1 MRIDKVHIKTRFKN
15 LQDFQIDID
24 AGERETVLLGLNATG
39 KSNFLEALVLI
50 FRDLDF
56 ENAPKFDYYLKYE
69 CKGHQ
74 IEIDAVNGTYNFKI
88 NDSPLKSR
96 TLFFRNKGQYLPK
109 HIFVYYSGIN
119 NRMKELFNPHLK
131 KYYDSITKEGATYS
145 EFKEIPRLFLVD
157 NIHGS
162 MALIAFYLFKHREA
176 DTLKFLQEELGIKDF
191 GSALFVLKKP
201 RWAKESLQSDMFWG
215 AKGLVRRFLEDLFRF
230 SLAPIHHEETVYV
243 DYKKNEKQERWY
255 LYIKDKNTFNDLK
268 SLKYADKIDFF
279 NALNSL
285 EISDLIHDLHVN
297 VVKEEDNIEIPNKE
311 LSEGEKQLLTVLGML
326 RFTRDDDA
334 LILLD
339 EPDTHLN
346 PIWKWKYLEY
356 IDRVVQK
363 PKSTQ
368 IIFCSHDPL
377 IIGAMEK
384 NQVQIFKRD
393 NQKARTYITKPLK
406 DPKGLGVSGIL
417 TSDLFGL
424 PSVLDIP
431 TQEKLN
437 KKRFLQGK
445 IMRDEYSELEK
456 AEYLKLKKELDN
468 LGFYEESEDY
478 WFKQY
483 IKEMSEIESFQK
495 VEYTD
500 DELTVLKQ
508 QSKKV
513 AAKIVEAKKKGK

>member
-15 LQDFQIDID
+15 LEDFQIDID

-56 ENAPKFDYYLKYE
+56 ENNPKFDFYIKYE
-69 CKGHQ
+69 CKGYNV
-74 IEIDAVNGTYNFKI
+74 EIDAIKGAYKFLIDN
-88 NDSPLKSR
+88 SPLKSR
-96 TLFFRNKGQYLPK
+96 AVFFKNKDQYLPK

-131 KYYDSITKEGATYS
+131 KYYEAITKEGATYS

-162 MALIAFYLFKHREA
+162 MALIAFYLFKHKES
-176 DTLKFLQEELGIKDF
+176 DTIKFLQEELGIKNF
-191 GSALFVLKKP
+191 GSAMFVLKKP
-201 RWAKESLQSDMFWG
+201 RWASVSLKNDMFWG

-230 SLAPIHHEETVYV
+230 SLAPIHHEEIVYL
-243 DYKKNEKQERWY
+243 DYKRNEKQERWY
-255 LYIKDKNTFNDLK
+255 LYIKDKKTFNDLK
-268 SLKYADKIDFF
+268 SLKYTDKIDFF

-285 EISDLIHDLHVN
+285 EISDLIHELRVN
-297 VVKEEDNIEIPNKE
+297 VVKEEDNIEIPNRE

-356 IDRVVQK
+356 IDRVVEK

-368 IIFCSHDPL
+368 ILFCSHDPL
-377 IIGAMEK
+377 VIGAMEK

-393 NQKARTYITKPLK
+393 NQKEKIYITKPQY
-406 DPKGLGVSGIL
+406 DPKGLGVAGIL
-417 TSDLFGL
+417 TSDMFDLPTTLDTDTQKLLDERNELLFIESEGR
-424 PSVLDIP
+424 
-431 TQEKLN
+431 LN
-437 KKRFLQGK
+437 KSQENRLKELYRILNSAGFSQIFKDPL
-445 IMRDEYSELEK
+445 YSEFVIAYQK
-456 AEYLKLKKELDN
+456 YLRDKKESTVGGKN
-468 LGFYEESEDY
+468 E
-478 WFKQY
+478 
-483 IKEMSEIESFQK
+483 IKSKALEIVNK
-495 VEYTD
+495 MM
-500 DELTVLKQ
+500 K
-508 QSKKV
+508 SK
-513 AAKIVEAKKKGK
+513 A

>member
-15 LQDFQIDID
+15 LEDFYIDID

-39 KSNFLEALVLI
+39 KSNFLEALVRI

-56 ENAPKFDYYLKYE
+56 GNTPVFDFYLKYE

-74 IEIDAVNGTYNFKI
+74 IEVDVTKGVYNFVI
-88 NDSPLKSR
+88 DNSPLKSR
-96 TLFFRNKGQYLPK
+96 TSFFKSKDQFLPK

-131 KYYDSITKEGATYS
+131 KYYESIIKEGATYS

-176 DTLKFLQEELGIKDF
+176 DTIKFLQEELGIKDF

-201 RWAKESLQSDMFWG
+201 EWAKKNLKTDMFWG

-230 SLAPIHHEETVYV
+230 SLAPIHHEDTVLV
-243 DYKKNEKQERWY
+243 DYKRDEKQERWY
-255 LYIKDKNTFNDLK
+255 LYIKDKKTFHDLK
-268 SLKYADKIDFF
+268 SLKYTDKIDFF

-285 EISDLIHDLHVN
+285 EISDLIYDLHVN
-297 VVKEEDNIEIPNKE
+297 VVKEEENIEIPNKE

-326 RFTRDDDA
+326 RFTRDNDT

-356 IDRVVQK
+356 IDRVVEK

-377 IIGAMEK
+377 VIGAMEK

-393 NQKARTYITKPLK
+393 NLKAKTYITNPQR
-406 DPKGLGVSGIL
+406 DPKGLGVGGIL

-424 PSVLDIP
+424 PSVLDMP
-431 TQEKLN
+431 TQAKLN

-445 IMRDEYSELEK
+445 MMRDEYTESEK
-456 AEYLKLKKELDN
+456 VEYLKLKKELDN
-468 LGFYEESEDY
+468 LGYYEESEDY

-483 IKEMSEIESFQK
+483 IKDMSEIESFQK
-495 VEYTD
+495 VEYTAD
-500 DELTVLKQ
+500 DLIELKQ
-508 QSKKV
+508 HSKKV
-513 AAKIVEAKKKGK
+513 AEKIAEAKKKGK